1 MSAPKEKHVVWSSFC
16 DFSEWESD
24 LKSEYP
30 DYEYDELE
38 GLMYEINAEYLDDER
53 ANLDEELD
61 EEIIIIGDLGLWN
74 GRRTGYKELHSKNI
88 SDCLYSDC
96 DDAEWYVEGNDLKC
110 DAYHHDGTNHYLY
123 RYWKS
128 GLSDKSKNR
137 FLNKIYNGSIEHCD
151 IVRFTRPVGI
161 KIKAIYGWK

>member
-1 MSAPKEKHVVWSSFC
+1 MAKTKHIIWSSLC
-16 DFSEWESD
+16 NFSDWEED

-30 DYEYDELE
+30 ECSEDELVDKMFEINSDYLYDER
-38 GLMYEINAEYLDDER
+38 INLATEV
-53 ANLDEELD
+53 D
-61 EEIIIIGDLGLWN
+61 EEIIVIGNLGLWD
-74 GRRTGYKELHSKNI
+74 GRRCGYKELNSKKI

-128 GLSDKSKNR
+128 GLSDSAKNR
-137 FLNKIYNGSIEHCD
+137 FLNRIYNGDVEHSD
-151 IVRFTRPVGI
+151 IVRFTRPIGTKV
-161 KIKAIYGWK
+161 KSVYGWK